1 MKLKY
6 YIYFFLIFKVQFGFS
21 QYITHNASF
30 EDNSFPSS
38 PTATQ
43 IDKSFEYVSVW
54 VGDQSNYQTCHEDES
69 NDEYNNIYLHSPDW
83 FHSLNR
89 PIRELIWNGATWQ
102 WETIIPISGGSFVG
116 MGACELIQQRF
127 FSQDRP
133 LNTGEYTLS
142 FYFRIATGSDL
153 GFGWS
158 NVYSNDFANINILLS
173 NKSIEYQNSSCSYWC
188 SSCICSKFEDY
199 CIKKNKLNQDIIVAD
214 QIPVSLNSFPTGTW
228 HKVSTTLN
236 INNNNFE
243 YLVLELQR
251 PSSWISGSNCGV
263 YILIDD
269 VIFVCSNGC
278 SSTAGAE
285 YITINQLHTN
295 DNPFTIFG
303 LKNKTDLHLKIYGI
317 PGNEV
322 VTEYNIPNPQNII
335 SWNGKHYLYGTELAP
350 AYYYYEATITNDCGT
365 KIYDGLISKTNHTY
379 DPTNDVGPNFNYNP
393 VSKPPL
399 PECCQE
405 YIVLHNQYL
414 VQDKTIGAPDPL
426 LYKAD
431 IGISAGP
438 AVIIEEDNTVIFEAG
453 QAIDLLPGF
462 TVEQGAQF
470 TATITPCEGFS
481 NKSIMSENNFSFS
494 NENDPEYRNLTESD
508 SHKIENFQIHPNPF
522 SDSFTIS
529 FTQPEQT
536 DAKIYLTDA
545 YGRQVLGIFNCSIDK
560 GQHSIDVSTDGI
572 TKGLYFCIMETPSGR
587 NVVKVVKTK

>member
-1 MKLKY
+1 MMKIIRIAFIGLFLFYFKFTY
-6 YIYFFLIFKVQFGFS
+6 SQYWLNWQINLIHNAGFEDGDGSPQCFGDDFDKIHVWESRFNFCDCGKASDPITGNYCYKKHYHSPDLFEYPQLTGHGSSPFQGTHYIGMSEFELVQQQFFNNNKLEEGMPYIFSMYIYNHSHSLYGA
-21 QYITHNASF
+21 TT
-30 EDNSFPSS
+30 FPSS
-38 PTATQ
+38 SEIKVYLAKNKIQ
-43 IDKSFEYVSVW
+43 YKQENCNVIY
-54 VGDQSNYQTCHEDES
+54 
-69 NDEYNNIYLHSPDW
+69 NDC
-83 FHSLNR
+83 
-89 PIRELIWNGATWQ
+89 
-102 WETIIPISGGSFVG
+102 SGF
-116 MGACELIQQRF
+116 
-127 FSQDRP
+127 
-133 LNTGEYTLS
+133 
-142 FYFRIATGSDL
+142 
-153 GFGWS
+153 
-158 NVYSNDFANINILLS
+158 YSNFCTSDYISHKTGWTQDIVEIASFDLAN
-173 NKSIEYQNSSCSYWC
+173 Y
-188 SSCICSKFEDY
+188 
-199 CIKKNKLNQDIIVAD
+199 NQDEWIFLQETLTQAPDDAYDWLAIEVRTKNGIVD
-214 QIPVSLNSFPTGTW
+214 CGNSYIGIDWVMLIPGC
-228 HKVSTTLN
+228 
-236 INNNNFE
+236 I
-243 YLVLELQR
+243 
-251 PSSWISGSNCGV
+251 
-263 YILIDD
+263 
-269 VIFVCSNGC
+269 NGC

-438 AVIIEEDNTVIFEAG
+438 KVIIEENNTVIFEAG

-462 TVEQGAQF
+462 TVEQGASF
-470 TATITPCEGFS
+470 TAAITPCEGLS
-481 NKSIMSENNFSFS
+481 NKSMMSENNFSYSF
-494 NENDPEYRNLTESD
+494 ENNSEFWSIKESD

-529 FTQPEQT
+529 FSQPEQT
-536 DAKIYLTDA
+536 DAKIFLTDA
-545 YGRQVLGIFNCSIDK
+545 YGRQVLGIFNGSIDQ

-572 TKGLYFCIMETPSGR
+572 TKGMYFCIMETPSGR
-587 NVVKVVKTK
+587 KVVKVVKNE